1 MTTKAPA
8 GVNLRDDNDPLKK
21 LYKAVEELSDIIP
34 VHNERNRLSF
44 NLNLFFYKE
53 TGTLLEAIEQASPR
67 SSTVSWAELEKLLK
81 EKFIKY
87 GLM

>member
-21 LYKAVEELSDIIP
+21 LYKAVDELSDIIP

-44 NLNLFFYKE
+44 NINLFFNKE
-53 TGTLLEAIEQASPR
+53 IGSLLDTIEQASPR
-67 SSTVSWAELEKLLK
+67 SSTVSWIELEKMLK
-81 EKFIKY
+81 EKFTKY
-87 GLM
+87 ELK